1 MSNLTEST
9 QWKAL
14 QKHVKDMSDV
24 HMRDL
29 FKNNPNRFKQFSVGL
44 NDILLD
50 YSKNR
55 ITDVTFKLLM
65 DLARHSQVESYRD
78 KMYAGENL
86 NCTESRPAL
95 HVALRNRSNTPVMV
109 NGEDVMPQVNAVL
122 ARMRDFSERVRS
134 GIFRGYNGRRIRSI
148 VNIGIGGSDLGPQ
161 VVCEAMKPFA
171 QRDLKVHFVSNADAT
186 HLVETLKHVEPETT
200 LFVISSKTFTTQE
213 TLLNAHS
220 ARKWFVDLVGDE
232 KAVAKH
238 FVAVSTNLKATSE
251 FGINPENV
259 FEFWDWVG
267 GRYSLWSAIGLSI
280 ALYIGMDHF
289 EDLLQGAHEMDL
301 HFKNTPPEK
310 NMPVILAMLGI
321 WYNNFFDAQSHGIM
335 PYSQYLERLPAY
347 LQQLDMESNGKTID
361 RQKQRVDYLTGPIIW
376 GQSGTNGQHAF
387 FQLLHQGTKPVP
399 ADFLIP
405 ALSQNPLGLHHR
417 VLFSN
422 CLAQTKALMLGKKYS
437 EALQEMQDAGKTA
450 SEIEES
456 IEHKVFEG
464 NKPTNTIIFERLNPK
479 TLGSIMAMYEHK
491 VFVQGI
497 VWNINSFD
505 QWGVEYGKVLAGEIQ
520 QDLAQQGN
528 VDKHDS
534 STNGLINYRKAIYF
548 RGSKKKQDWVGWKIQ
563 GCSGL
568 IARDLCTK
576 QG

>member
-1 MSNLTEST
+1 MSNLTDSAE
-9 QWKAL
+9 WKAL
-14 QKHVKDMSDV
+14 RKHFKAMSHV

-29 FKNNPNRFKQFSVGL
+29 FNENSDRFEQFSVAL

-50 YSKNR
+50 FSKNR
-55 ITDVTFKLLM
+55 ITDETFTLLM
-65 DLARHSQVESYRD
+65 DLARLTMVEKCRD
-78 KMYAGENL
+78 RMFSGENI
-86 NCTESRPAL
+86 NCTEFRPAL
-95 HVALRNRSNTPVMV
+95 HVALRNRSNKPVLV
-109 NGEDVMPQVNAVL
+109 NGEDVMPKVNAVL
-122 ARMRDFSERVRS
+122 AKMRDFSERVRS
-134 GIFRGYNGRRIRSI
+134 GQFRGYNGRRIRSI
-148 VNIGIGGSDLGPQ
+148 VNIGIGGSDLGPH

-186 HLVETLKHVEPETT
+186 HLVETLKLVEPETT
-200 LFVISSKTFTTQE
+200 LFIISSKSFSTQE
-213 TLLNAHS
+213 TMLNAHS
-220 ARKWFVDLVGDE
+220 ARGWFVDMVGNE
-232 KAVAKH
+232 AAVAKH
-238 FVAVSTNLKATSE
+238 FVAVSTNIEATTA
-251 FGINPENV
+251 FGIDAENV

-267 GRYSLWSAIGLSI
+267 GRYSLWSAIGLPI

-289 EDLLQGAHEMDL
+289 EAMLQGAHEMDQ
-301 HFKNTPPEK
+301 HFETAPLEQ

-321 WYNNFFDAQSHGIM
+321 WYNNFFDAQSHAIM

-361 RQKQRVDYLTGPIIW
+361 RQNQRVNYLTGPIIW

-422 CLAQTKALMLGKKYS
+422 CLAQTKALMLGKKYT
-437 EALQEMQDAGKTA
+437 EALSEMQAAGR
-450 SEIEES
+450 SSQEIDEA

-464 NKPTNTIIFERLNPK
+464 NKPTNTIIFESLDPK

-520 QDLAQQGN
+520 QDLARPGD
-528 VDKHDS
+528 VDSHDS
-534 STNGLINYRKAIYF
+534 STNGLINYRKGVYF
-548 RGSKKKQDWVGWKIQ
+548 KD
-563 GCSGL
+563 
-568 IARDLCTK
+568 RDRRKLD
-576 QG
+576 

>member
-1 MSNLTEST
+1 MSNLTDSVE
-9 QWKAL
+9 WKAL
-14 QKHVKDMSDV
+14 ENHFKDMSHL

-29 FKNNPNRFKQFSVGL
+29 FNDNPDRFKQFSVGL

-55 ITDVTFKLLM
+55 ITDETFKLLM
-65 DLARHSQVESYRD
+65 DLARFAHVEESRD
-78 KMYAGENL
+78 HMFAGENM
-86 NCTESRPAL
+86 NCTEFRPAL
-95 HVALRNRSNTPVMV
+95 HVALRNRSNTPVIV
-109 NGEDVMPQVNAVL
+109 NGEDVMPAVNAVL
-122 ARMRDFSERVRS
+122 ARMRDFTERVRS
-134 GIFRGYNGRRIRSI
+134 GEYRGYNGRRISHI
-148 VNIGIGGSDLGPQ
+148 VNIGIGGSDLGPH

-171 QRDLKVHFVSNADAT
+171 QRGLKAHFVSNADAT
-186 HLVETLKHVEPETT
+186 HLVETLKLVEPETT
-200 LFVISSKTFTTQE
+200 LFIVSSKSFTTQE
-213 TLLNAHS
+213 TMLNAHS
-220 ARKWFVDLVGDE
+220 ARKWFVEMVGNE
-232 KAVAKH
+232 AAVSKH
-238 FVAVSTNLKATSE
+238 FVAVSTNLDATTE
-251 FGINPENV
+251 FGIDTENV

-267 GRYSLWSAIGLSI
+267 GRYSLWSAIGLPI

-289 EDLLQGAHEMDL
+289 EAMLQGAHEMDQ
-301 HFKNTPPEK
+301 HFENAPLEQ

-321 WYNNFFDAQSHGIM
+321 WYNNFFDAQSHAIM

-361 RQKQRVDYLTGPIIW
+361 RQSQRVNYLTGPIIW

-422 CLAQTKALMLGKKYS
+422 CLAQTKALMLGKKYI
-437 EALQEMQDAGKTA
+437 EALEEMKAAGSS
-450 SEIEES
+450 SEEIDEA
-456 IEHKVFEG
+456 IDHKVFEG

-520 QDLAQQGN
+520 QDLAQPGD
-528 VDKHDS
+528 VDNHDS
-534 STNGLINYRKAIYF
+534 STNGLINYRKGVYF
-548 RGSKKKQDWVGWKIQ
+548 KDVDSKRLD
-563 GCSGL
+563 
-568 IARDLCTK
+568 
-576 QG
+576 

>member
-1 MSNLTEST
+1 MSNLTDSVE
-9 QWKAL
+9 WKAL
-14 QKHVKDMSDV
+14 IKHFKSMSHV

-29 FKNNPNRFKQFSVGL
+29 FNENPDRFEQYSVTL

-55 ITDVTFKLLM
+55 VTDETFKLLM
-65 DLARHSQVESYRD
+65 DLARFAQIEKCRD
-78 KMYAGENL
+78 RMFGGENINL
-86 NCTESRPAL
+86 TEFRPAL
-95 HVALRNRSNTPVMV
+95 HVALRNRSNKPVMV
-109 NGEDVMPQVNAVL
+109 DGEDVMPKVNAVL
-122 ARMRDFSERVRS
+122 AKMRNFSENVRS
-134 GIFRGYNGRRIRSI
+134 GQFRGYNGRRIRSI
-148 VNIGIGGSDLGPQ
+148 VNIGIGGSDLGPH

-186 HLVETLKHVEPETT
+186 HLLETLKLVEPETT
-200 LFVISSKTFTTQE
+200 LFVISSKSFSTQE
-213 TLLNAHS
+213 TMLNAHS
-220 ARKWFVDLVGDE
+220 ARRWFVNTVGNE
-232 KAVAKH
+232 AAIAKH
-238 FVAVSTNLKATSE
+238 FVAVSTNLEATTK
-251 FGINPENV
+251 FGIDSENV

-267 GRYSLWSAIGLSI
+267 GRYSLWSAIGLPI

-289 EDLLQGAHEMDL
+289 EAMLQGAHEMDQ
-301 HFKNTPPEK
+301 HFETAPLEQ

-321 WYNNFFDAQSHGIM
+321 WYNNFFDAQSHAIM

-361 RQKQRVDYLTGPIIW
+361 RQNQRVNYLTGPIIW

-422 CLAQTKALMLGKKYS
+422 CLAQTKALMLGKKYT
-437 EALQEMQDAGKTA
+437 EALEEMQAAGSSTE
-450 SEIEES
+450 EIDEA

-464 NKPTNTIIFERLNPK
+464 NKPTNTIIFERLDPK

-520 QDLAQQGN
+520 QDLAQPGD
-528 VDKHDS
+528 VDSHDS
-534 STNGLINYRKAIYF
+534 STNGLINYRKDVYF
-548 RGSKKKQDWVGWKIQ
+548 EDLKHRGHD
-563 GCSGL
+563 
-568 IARDLCTK
+568 
-576 QG
+576 

>member
-1 MSNLTEST
+1 MSNLTDSVE
-9 QWKAL
+9 WKAL
-14 QKHVKDMSDV
+14 NKHFKSMSDV

-29 FKNNPNRFKQFSVGL
+29 FEENADRFKQYSVAL

-55 ITDVTFKLLM
+55 ITDETFSLLM
-65 DLARHSQVESYRD
+65 DLARFAQIEKSRD
-78 KMYAGENL
+78 KMFSGEHINL
-86 NCTESRPAL
+86 TEFRPAL
-95 HVALRNRSNTPVMV
+95 HVALRNRSNKPVMV
-109 NGEDVMPQVNAVL
+109 GGEDVMPRVNAVL
-122 ARMRDFSERVRS
+122 AKMRDFSERVRS
-134 GIFRGYNGRRIRSI
+134 GQLRGYNGRRITSI
-148 VNIGIGGSDLGPQ
+148 VNIGIGGSDLGPH

-186 HLVETLKHVEPETT
+186 HLVETLKLVEPETT
-200 LFVISSKTFTTQE
+200 LFIISSKSFSTQE
-213 TLLNAHS
+213 TMLNAHS
-220 ARKWFVDLVGDE
+220 ARKWFVDTVGNE
-232 KAVAKH
+232 AAVAKH
-238 FVAVSTNLKATSE
+238 FVAVSTNLEATSK
-251 FGINPENV
+251 FGIDSKNV

-267 GRYSLWSAIGLSI
+267 GRYSLWSAIGLPI

-289 EDLLQGAHEMDL
+289 EAMLQGAHEMDQ
-301 HFKNTPPEK
+301 HFENAPLEE

-321 WYNNFFDAQSHGIM
+321 WYNNFFDAQSHAIM

-361 RQKQRVDYLTGPIIW
+361 RQNQRVNYLTGPIIW

-422 CLAQTKALMLGKKYS
+422 CLAQTKALMLGKKYT
-437 EALQEMQDAGKTA
+437 EALEEMQEAGRSTE
-450 SEIEES
+450 EIDEA

-464 NKPTNTIIFERLNPK
+464 NKPTNTIIFERLDPK

-520 QDLAQQGN
+520 QDLAQPGEVN
-528 VDKHDS
+528 SHDS
-534 STNGLINYRKAIYF
+534 STNGLINYRKNVYF
-548 RGSKKKQDWVGWKIQ
+548 EDLKHRGHD
-563 GCSGL
+563 
-568 IARDLCTK
+568 
-576 QG
+576 

>member
-1 MSNLTEST
+1 MSNLTESAE
-9 QWKAL
+9 WNAL
-14 QKHVKDMSDV
+14 EQHYKSVSDM

-29 FKNNPNRFKQFSVGL
+29 FNENPERFKQYSINV

-50 YSKNR
+50 YSKNLL
-55 ITDVTFKLLM
+55 TDKTFKLLM
-65 DLARHSQVESYRD
+65 DLARFARVEMSRD
-78 KMYAGENL
+78 HMFSGENM
-86 NCTESRPAL
+86 NCTEFRPAL
-95 HVALRNRSNTPVMV
+95 HIALRNRSNKPVMV
-109 NGEDVMPQVNAVL
+109 NGKDVMPQVNAVL
-122 ARMRDFSERVRS
+122 QKMRDFSERVRS
-134 GIFRGYNGRRIRSI
+134 GKLRGYNGRRIRSI

-161 VVCEAMKPFA
+161 VVCDAMKPFA

-186 HLVETLKHVEPETT
+186 HLVETLKQVEPETT
-200 LFVISSKTFTTQE
+200 LFVISSKSFTTQE
-213 TLLNAHS
+213 TMLNAHS
-220 ARKWFVDLVGDE
+220 ARNWFVDLVGNE
-232 KAVAKH
+232 AAVARH
-238 FVAVSTNLKATSE
+238 FVAVSTNIEATTR
-251 FGINPENV
+251 FGIDEDNV

-289 EDLLQGAHEMDL
+289 EDMLQGAHEMDQ
-301 HFKNTPPEK
+301 HFQNAPLEQ
-310 NMPVILAMLGI
+310 NMPVILAMLGV
-321 WYNNFFDAQSHGIM
+321 WYNNFFDAQSHAIM

-361 RQKQRVDYLTGPIIW
+361 RQNQRVNYLTGPIIW

-387 FQLLHQGTKPVP
+387 FQLMHQGTKPVP

-422 CLAQTKALMLGKKYS
+422 CLAQTKALMLGKRYS
-437 EALQEMQDAGKTA
+437 EALAEMKAAGRSTE
-450 SEIEES
+450 EIDEA

-464 NKPTNTIIFERLNPK
+464 NKPSNTIIFERLNPK

-520 QDLAQQGN
+520 QDLAQPGN
-528 VDKHDS
+528 VDQHDS
-534 STNGLINYRKAIYF
+534 STNGLINYRKEVYF
-548 RGSKKKQDWVGWKIQ
+548 KDADGEGHD
-563 GCSGL
+563 
-568 IARDLCTK
+568 
-576 QG
+576 